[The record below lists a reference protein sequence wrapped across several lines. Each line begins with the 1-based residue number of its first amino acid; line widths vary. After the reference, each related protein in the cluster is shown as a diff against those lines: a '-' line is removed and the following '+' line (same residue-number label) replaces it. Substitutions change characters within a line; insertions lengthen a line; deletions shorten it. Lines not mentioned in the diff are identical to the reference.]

1 MLREERELEEGEETS
16 AEGHVEADP
25 LLNTMRP
32 DCVWSDLHGD
42 YILDMCVIGAE
53 YSITKSPLLLTTSKD
68 GSHHIIDLATHVIR
82 RTIRA
87 SAPPAPAP
95 AGAKSRGRAA
105 TARKSWANTVAFSPD
120 GRVAALGSFDN
131 AVSVHATH
139 TGALLRQIVVQ
150 NDGIAKMLF
159 SSCGRFL
166 FLGTATGKLQL
177 VAL

>member
-1 MLREERELEEGEETS
+1 
-16 AEGHVEADP
+16 
-25 LLNTMRP
+25 
-32 DCVWSDLHGD
+32 VWSDLHGD

-68 GSHHIIDLATHVIR
+68 GSHHIIDLAAHVIR

-95 AGAKSRGRAA
+95 AGAKSRDRAA
-105 TARKSWANTVAFSPD
+105 SARKSWANTVAFSPE
-120 GRVAALGSFDN
+120 GRVAALGSLEN

-139 TGALLRQIVVQ
+139 TGALLRQIVQ

-159 SSCGRFL
+159 SNCGRFL
-166 FLGTATGKLQL
+166 LLGTATGKLQL